1 MYLHLRDG
9 ATFADAIAVVNRVIQ
24 DATGVR
30 ADLTP
35 MRYAGFVDANE
46 PMLRNTFPDPA
57 VADGLLTERYWHIQ
71 MDTKGALPSGS
82 SKFVINAEIG
92 CQIERLT
99 RIRAALE
106 TLRQLADRGGHMI
119 VLDANVYL
127 HCQPFQQINWNQ
139 EMKLGEIRIVLPMVI
154 LDELD
159 KVKYMKG
166 DRADRAASVA
176 KVLDG
181 FLPDMERQGYAEVR
195 KGVTIEIVTEEPGH
209 RRHENHDTEM
219 IQTAVVLKQATQLP
233 VTVVTNDRGM
243 RVRAHA
249 RGLTVWPVPD
259 HLQLKQSQASPAAAP
274 VLTTAPPATPPSPA
288 TATTP

>member
-1 MYLHLRDG
+1 
-9 ATFADAIAVVNRVIQ
+9 VIR

-35 MRYAGFVDANE
+35 MRYAGLVDASE
-46 PMLRNTFPDPA
+46 PVLRNTFPDPA
-57 VADGLLTERYWHIQ
+57 VADGLLTERYWYIQ
-71 MDTKGALPSGS
+71 MYTKGALPSGS
-82 SKFVINAEIG
+82 SNFVINAEINW
-92 CQIERLT
+92 QIERLT

-106 TLRQLADRGGHMI
+106 TLRQLAGRGGHLI

-127 HCQPFQQINWNQ
+127 HCQPFHQINWNR
-139 EMKLGEIRIVLPMVI
+139 EMRLGEVRIVLPLVI

-209 RRHENHDTEM
+209 RRHENRDTET
-219 IQTAVVLKQATQLP
+219 IHTAVVLKQATQLP
-233 VTVVTNDRGM
+233 LTVVTNDRGM
-243 RVRAHA
+243 RVRAHV

-259 HLQLKQSQASPAAAP
+259 HLQLK
-274 VLTTAPPATPPSPA
+274 
-288 TATTP
+288 